1 MQTRPT
7 STVAASAAAACP
19 AAGVS
24 ARARV
29 GCPCLPTT
37 WLGGLLTPLSLA
49 VPHIQIEGKACQMGA
64 DCQSGSC
71 EGGRCAEAKYCA
83 SRFLY
88 DNLGANIQ
96 LRTYAGFEAP
106 LGHQKAIKCGQCVCQ
121 DCPVRMRLGAPASKI
136 VVCPPARPPA
146 ACCQPSLGLP
156 TWRRP
161 MLPIARRTR

>member
-1 MQTRPT
+1 MSALGSRLCRLPARAAPACTCRA
-7 STVAASAAAACP
+7 VAPQQPAEPSFPSPAAADKLCE
-19 AAGVS
+19 
-24 ARARV
+24 
-29 GCPCLPTT
+29 LND
-37 WLGGLLTPLSLA
+37 
-49 VPHIQIEGKACQMGA
+49 
-64 DCQSGSC
+64 DCQSGAC
-71 EGGRCAEAKYCA
+71 EDGRCAEAKYCA

-88 DNLGANIQ
+88 DNLGVNIQ
-96 LRTYAGFEAP
+96 LRTFDDKEAL
-106 LGHQKAIKCGQCVCQ
+106 LGDQKAIKCGQCVCQ